1 MSATLA
7 IRKYLL
13 DRIFQTFPSRKF
25 VLVGDTSNSDVM
37 RDYPQ
42 LSRDY
47 PGQVQCIFLRNTSST
62 DAADRFPYDTSG
74 FRDLPQD
81 MYMFFNVPDDL
92 RGLDI
97 EGGRCYNG
105 SVRQNVTFSEQGLP
119 FGLSKNAAGRGGGG
133 GGLWQTVGFAVVL
146 MGVMVFA

>member
-1 MSATLA
+1 VSATLA

-13 DRIFQTFPSRKF
+13 DRIFQTFPDRKF
-25 VLVGDTSNSDVM
+25 ILVGDTSNSDVM
-37 RDYPQ
+37 KDYPQ

-62 DAADRFPYDTSG
+62 DSADRFPYDTSG
-74 FRDLPQD
+74 FKDLPQD

-97 EGGRCYNG
+97 EGGKCYN
-105 SVRQNVTFSEQGLP
+105 STVKQNVTFSEQGLP
-119 FGLSKNAAGRGGGG
+119 FGLSKNAAWSVRGA
-133 GGLWQTVGFAVVL
+133 LWETVGFALVL
-146 MGVMVFA
+146 MGVMVFM